1 MTADVI
7 QVTPTLAIPRS
18 ELAFKATRSGGAGG
32 QHVNTSSTRIELLW
46 DFRNSAALS
55 SDEKARVAEK
65 LAARIDADGL
75 VRVVSANRRSQMQNR
90 VAAEARLAELVA
102 AAMYVAPR
110 RKKTKPSKA
119 SKEQRLQSKKR
130 QSEKKSNRRRDYD

>member
-1 MTADVI
+1 MTPDVI
-7 QVTPTLAIPRS
+7 QVTPSIGIPRS
-18 ELAFKATRSGGAGG
+18 ELVFKATRSGGAGG

-55 SDEKARVAEK
+55 DDQKRRIEEK
-65 LAARIDADGL
+65 LAARIDAEGL

-90 VAAEARLAELVA
+90 IAAEGRLAELVA
-102 AAMYVAPR
+102 GAMYVAPR

-130 QSEKKSNRRRDYD
+130 QSEKKLNRRRDYD

>member
-18 ELAFKATRSGGAGG
+18 ELVFKATRSGGAGG

-46 DFRNSAALS
+46 DFRNSASLS
-55 SDEKARVAEK
+55 DDQKARVEEK
-65 LAARIDADGL
+65 LAARIDAEGL
-75 VRVVSANRRSQMQNR
+75 VRPVSANRRSQLQNR
-90 VAAEARLAELVA
+90 VAAEGRLAELIA
-102 AAMYVAPR
+102 GAMYVAPR

-130 QSEKKSNRRRDYD
+130 QSEKKLNRRRDFD

>member
-1 MTADVI
+1 MTEDVI
-7 QVTPTLAIPRS
+7 QVTPALAIPRS
-18 ELAFKATRSGGAGG
+18 ELTYKATRAGGAGG

-46 DFRNSAALS
+46 DFRHSASLS
-55 SDEKARVAEK
+55 DAQKARVEDK
-65 LAARIDADGL
+65 LATRIDAEGL
-75 VRVVSANRRSQMQNR
+75 IRVVSANRRSQMQNR
-90 VAAEARLAELVA
+90 VAAEARLAELIT

-130 QSEKKSNRRRDYD
+130 QSDKKSS